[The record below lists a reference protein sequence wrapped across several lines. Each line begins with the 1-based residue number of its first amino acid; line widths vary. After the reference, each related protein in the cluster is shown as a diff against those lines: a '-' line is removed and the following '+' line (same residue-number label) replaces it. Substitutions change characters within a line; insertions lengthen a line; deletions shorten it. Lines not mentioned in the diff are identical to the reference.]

1 MLNRELAKKRVGLP
15 GMKPT
20 RQALPEFTSTLL
32 AFGHGVGILPQEIEG
47 RRFFGREFGLHRFRL
62 LFRNLGEEL
71 NVAIALKAG
80 ASRNQ
85 PAHDNVFL
93 QAAEIIHLPEMAAR

>member
-32 AFGHGVGILPQEIEG
+32 AFRHGVGILPQEIKG

-71 NVAIALKAG
+71 NIAIALDS
-80 ASRNQ
+80 ASRKSAG
-85 PAHDNVFL
+85 P
-93 QAAEIIHLPEMAAR
+93 